1 MSRALAVTGMA
12 ARTSLGDAVSA
23 AAAARAGLARP
34 APLERT
40 TFDEDEGDVPVTGHP
55 VPTVTGFQGEARL
68 LALLGPVLEELSAPA
83 GTTATERIALLVA
96 VPDLDQ
102 RGRESGA
109 TPARVPGF
117 VERLVARTGAKIPAE
132 LRHIFPGRTGVAR
145 ALQAARELLAQ
156 GRVEACLVG
165 AVDSLCDDL
174 AVDALAAGGRL
185 KTPDNPV
192 GCQPGEAAVALRVE
206 TAEEARRRQTRVLA
220 RVGALGLAREPR
232 SGDRPPV
239 GEGLL
244 AAFQA
249 LGDAEPAGG
258 GGTFLVLDRNG
269 ETGRAS
275 DWGHCVV
282 RLRQRGLP
290 LSEAPTWDPAISFG
304 DTGAASAALGAVLA
318 MRGFARSYA
327 PGTSAVVVSSGE
339 DGERSAVRLHRN
351 A

>member
-1 MSRALAVTGMA
+1 MSRALVVTGMA

-34 APLERT
+34 APLEHT
-40 TFDEDEGDVPVTGHP
+40 TFDEDEGNVPVTGHP
-55 VPTVTGFQGEARL
+55 VRAVTGFQGEARL
-68 LALLGPVLEELSAPA
+68 LALLGPALKELSAA
-83 GTTATERIALLVA
+83 SRTTPTDPIALLVA
-96 VPDLDQ
+96 VPELDQ
-102 RGRESGA
+102 RGRQAGA
-109 TPARVPGF
+109 TPMRVPGF
-117 VERLVARTGAKIPAE
+117 LDRLVARTGAKIPSE
-132 LRHIFPGRTGVAR
+132 LRHTFPGRTGVAR

-156 GRVEACLVG
+156 GRVQACLVG

-174 AVDALAAGGRL
+174 AVDALAAAGRL

-206 TAEEARRRQTRVLA
+206 TAEEARRRLTPVLA

-232 SGDRPPV
+232 SGDLPPV

-244 AAFQA
+244 AALQA
-249 LGDAEPAGG
+249 LGEAEPAAGG
-258 GGTFLVLDRNG
+258 AAFLVLDRNG
-269 ETGRAS
+269 ETERAS

-290 LSEAPTWDPAISFG
+290 LAEAPSWDPAISFG
-304 DTGAASAALGAVLA
+304 DTGAASAALGAVLT

-327 PGTSAVVVSSGE
+327 PGASAVVVSCGE

-351 A
+351 V